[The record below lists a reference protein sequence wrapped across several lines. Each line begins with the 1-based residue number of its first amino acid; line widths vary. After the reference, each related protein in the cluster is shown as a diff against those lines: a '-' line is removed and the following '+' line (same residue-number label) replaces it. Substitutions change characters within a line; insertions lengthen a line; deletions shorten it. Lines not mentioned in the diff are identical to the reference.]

1 MKKLSVKKLIAVTTA
16 SASVL
21 ASMPTMTAFAQTPQG
36 EIPDDRIGL
45 QMRPQM

>member
-21 ASMPTMTAFAQTPQG
+21 ASMPTMTGICTDAPRG
-36 EIPDDRIGL
+36 DSDDRIGL